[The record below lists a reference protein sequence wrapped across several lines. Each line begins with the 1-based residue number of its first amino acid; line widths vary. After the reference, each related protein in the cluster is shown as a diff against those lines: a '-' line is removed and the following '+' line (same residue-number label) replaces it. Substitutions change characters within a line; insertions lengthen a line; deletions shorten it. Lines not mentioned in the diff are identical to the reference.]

1 MKSGIRTLVTAAVI
15 GALYAALTLALAPI
29 SYGALQFRISEAL
42 CILPFF
48 MPASAAGLAVGCAIA
63 NLIGPGAG
71 LPDVVFGSLATL
83 LAGVC
88 TALIGVR
95 ARARGKTSWGACVA
109 ACLMPAVFNAP
120 IIGLVIA
127 YAVLGG
133 LGAEGFWQSALLF
146 GAQVGLGEVVVLLAL
161 GLPAMRYIL
170 RSPALLALLDR
181 QD

>member
-1 MKSGIRTLVTAAVI
+1 MTASVI

-48 MPASAAGLAVGCAIA
+48 LPASAGGLAVGCAIA
-63 NLIGPGAG
+63 NLLGPGAG

-83 LAGVC
+83 LAGIC

-95 ARARGKTSWGACVA
+95 ARAQGKAGWGACVA

-133 LGAEGFWQSALLF
+133 LEAEGFWQSALLF
-146 GAQVGLGEVVVLLAL
+146 GAQVGLGELLVLLVL
-161 GLPAMRYIL
+161 GLPTMRYIL
-170 RSPALLALLDR
+170 RSPALVTLLDR
-181 QD
+181 RN